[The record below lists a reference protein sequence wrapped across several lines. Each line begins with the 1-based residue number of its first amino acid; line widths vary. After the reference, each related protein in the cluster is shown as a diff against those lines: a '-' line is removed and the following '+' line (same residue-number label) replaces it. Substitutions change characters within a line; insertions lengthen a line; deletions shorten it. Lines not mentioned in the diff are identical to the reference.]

1 MLNFY
6 FLENILAQSV
16 AQSLSQ
22 ALAHAFLVQIT
33 ALKWRSFCR
42 SPAPRNRVALAL
54 STSPENAFFNLRM
67 KKQDRT
73 IMVAGAQHCAQKNSR
88 LCC

>member
-1 MLNFY
+1 MFNFY
-6 FLENILAQSV
+6 FLENVLAQSV

-42 SPAPRNRVALAL
+42 SPNATQPRSVGSLHKP
-54 STSPENAFFNLRM
+54 TENAFFNLRM
-67 KKQDRT
+67 KIQDRT
-73 IMVAGAQHCAQKNSR
+73 IMVAGAQHCAQM
-88 LCC
+88 